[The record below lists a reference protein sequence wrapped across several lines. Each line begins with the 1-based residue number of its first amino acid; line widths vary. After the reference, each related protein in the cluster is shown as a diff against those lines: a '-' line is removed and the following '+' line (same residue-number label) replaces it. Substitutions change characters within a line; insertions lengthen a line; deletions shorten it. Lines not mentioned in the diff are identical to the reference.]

1 MSSNSRITCSKGPSD
16 GTSLPPYTRSRR
28 DTDAKAD
35 NAESMMTP
43 TQQQTASD
51 QLDNT
56 VGHSPFARPSSRVGT
71 STTPASVTQPP
82 RSPFARPGS
91 RAGSN
96 TGLTDNIQG
105 SPISSVNSE
114 LFPRDNTSASSD
126 LMDADLDAEIANLA
140 GQHKQP
146 QTPLPSTSGV
156 KTNSQVLFQP
166 IFPAYTTPAPHR
178 DQALYNSSLNLIDD
192 SPRPQTL
199 GSTVR
204 RPQQPAP
211 HVKMPPTPYVNQA
224 TVNQHMNGQPTQ
236 PHGIPACIGNPQQ
249 QQPPSVGTQLCPT
262 NAQPAPLPSF
272 QNSPVD
278 TRTKSKN
285 GQGIK
290 KSKSLPADKPDVIC
304 WRCKQPGT
312 SNTTVPCHR
321 SVSSADRKATFHIT
335 ARNRTIGTLRQ
346 VLKHRLQWT
355 ISSPILGTN
364 ASTVGADM
372 NLQHVQRRLG
382 YTQLQTT

>member
-1 MSSNSRITCSKGPSD
+1 
-16 GTSLPPYTRSRR
+16 
-28 DTDAKAD
+28 
-35 NAESMMTP
+35 MTL

-51 QLDNT
+51 QLNNT
-56 VGHSPFARPSSRVGT
+56 VGHSPFARPSSWAGT
-71 STTPASVTQPP
+71 STMPTSMTQPP

-91 RAGSN
+91 RDGSN

-114 LFPRDNTSASSD
+114 LFPQDNMSASSD
-126 LMDADLDAEIANLA
+126 LIDADLDAEVAGLA

-156 KTNSQVLFQP
+156 RTNSQVLFQP
-166 IFPAYTTPAPHR
+166 IFPACATLAQHR
-178 DQALYNSSLNLIDD
+178 DQVLYNSSLNLIDD

-199 GSTVR
+199 GSTVC

-211 HVKMPPTPYVNQA
+211 HVKMPLTPYVNQA

-236 PHGIPACIGNPQQ
+236 PRGSPAGMGNPHQ
-249 QQPPSVGTQLCPT
+249 QQPPSVGMPPCPP
-262 NAQPAPLPSF
+262 NAQPAPLLSF

-304 WRCKQPGT
+304 WRCKQPGHFKRDCP
-312 SNTTVPCHR
+312 SPPFC
-321 SVSSADRKATFHIT
+321 ATFHIT
-335 ARNRTIGTLRQ
+335 AHNRTIRTLHQ

-355 ISSPILGTN
+355 ISSPILGTS
-364 ASTVGADM
+364 ASTVGVDKTCTIPNEDWVTHGFKQFEVDITA
-372 NLQHVQRRLG
+372 RYCGCR
-382 YTQLQTT
+382 